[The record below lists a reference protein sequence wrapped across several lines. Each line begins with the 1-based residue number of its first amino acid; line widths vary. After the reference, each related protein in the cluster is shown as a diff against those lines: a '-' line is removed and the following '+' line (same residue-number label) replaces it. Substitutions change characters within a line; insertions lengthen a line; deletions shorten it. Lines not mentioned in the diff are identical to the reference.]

1 MPADVFLQIDGIP
14 GESTD
19 EKHKDWIEILSYSH
33 GISQSGAGSRSS
45 GGAATSGRVN
55 HQDFSVVKTLD
66 KASPELNLFCCNGKH
81 IKKMTLELCRA
92 TGDKQPYMDYLFED
106 VIISSVS
113 IGGGGGGIPTE
124 SVTFNYGKLNWV
136 YVETDHE
143 TGKKKGQVKKW
154 WDLIQNKGG

>member
-1 MPADVFLQIDGIP
+1 MAADVFLQIDGIP

-33 GISQSGAGSRSS
+33 GVSQSGAGSRSS
-45 GGAATSGRVN
+45 GGAATAGRCN

-66 KASPELNLFCCNGKH
+66 KASPELNLHCCNGKH
-81 IKKMTLELCRA
+81 IKKMTLQLCRA

-113 IGGGGGGIPTE
+113 IGGGGGDIPTE

-136 YVETDHE
+136 YIETDHE
-143 TGKKKGQVKKW
+143 TGKKLGQVKKW
-154 WDLIQNKGG
+154 WDLINNKGG